1 MAAYAHSLREGAT
14 KYVVAVHAWA
24 FMPNHVHIL
33 MTVNT
38 DPGVS
43 QLMKLAQSLSSE
55 VVQKIRKS
63 PNTGLVPNAGAF
75 RDQVNALHS

>member
-1 MAAYAHSLREGAT
+1 
-14 KYVVAVHAWA
+14 
-24 FMPNHVHIL
+24 

-63 PNTGLVPNAGAF
+63 PNTGLVPDAGAF
-75 RDQVNALHS
+75 RDQVNAFHS